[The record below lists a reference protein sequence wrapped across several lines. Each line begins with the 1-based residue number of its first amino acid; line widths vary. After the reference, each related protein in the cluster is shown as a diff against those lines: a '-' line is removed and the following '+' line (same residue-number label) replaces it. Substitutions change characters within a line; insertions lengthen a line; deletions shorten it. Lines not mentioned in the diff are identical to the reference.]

1 MDSLLKHMERVQD
14 PRCSRKKKHVAAEMT
29 KIKTA
34 MEENLSDEDLAK
46 SAGGADAG
54 KIALTVSVVS
64 STVVTMFSSAAAA
77 SV

>member
-1 MDSLLKHMERVQD
+1 
-14 PRCSRKKKHVAAEMT
+14 MT

-64 STVVTMFSSAAAA
+64 SSVVTMFSSAAAA
-77 SV
+77 SI

>member
-1 MDSLLKHMERVQD
+1 
-14 PRCSRKKKHVAAEMT
+14 MT

-54 KIALTVSVVS
+54 NIALTVSVVS
-64 STVVTMFSSAAAA
+64 SSVVTMFSSAAAA
-77 SV
+77 SI